1 MKRLQYN
8 ECDKVKDSTNMFCIK
23 GEKYMHPMKVL
34 IVDDEQDMRDLV
46 QIYLENSGY
55 HCYQADCAK
64 RAHEILDVIP
74 FLSLGR

>member
-1 MKRLQYN
+1 
-8 ECDKVKDSTNMFCIK
+8 
-23 GEKYMHPMKVL
+23 MHPMKVL
-34 IVDDEQDMRDLV
+34 IVDDEEDMRDLV